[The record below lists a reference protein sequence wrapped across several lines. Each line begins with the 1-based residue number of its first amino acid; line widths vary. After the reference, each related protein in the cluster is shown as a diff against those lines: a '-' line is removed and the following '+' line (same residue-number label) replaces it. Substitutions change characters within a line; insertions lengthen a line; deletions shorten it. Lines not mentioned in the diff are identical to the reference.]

1 VTWQRAD
8 FSTSK
13 MQRLAKHDQRRYTAF
28 SLRMRWIA
36 PAAARHLH
44 WHAIVTE
51 AYINRPI
58 DHYLDYTSQKQA
70 YRPSYRPDADDAAPG
85 THECASVADDRLWR
99 CRAGQSAI
107 DRRTPYG
114 VDGSNR
120 VDIAPTKYSTRR
132 ESVGRRRT
140 VLSARHR
147 LTAWLRDSMTNAH
160 CKRRWRRRKSRVMA
174 FTTPSLQ
181 TTYCSPRVGR
191 HFKVIVSRLTSL
203 FNGRVNKDSTC
214 DGKQITLSLG
224 RRYGSF
230 PQSNDGHW
238 VYGSRISDG
247 R

>member
-28 SLRMRWIA
+28 SLRMRRIG

-120 VDIAPTKYSTRR
+120 VDIAPTKYSTR
-132 ESVGRRRT
+132 VGRQT
-140 VLSARHR
+140 TDGFICPTPTDR
-147 LTAWLRDSMTNAH
+147 LAPWQHDE
-160 CKRRWRRRKSRVMA
+160 C
-174 FTTPSLQ
+174 SLQ
-181 TTYCSPRVGR
+181 ATMTT
-191 HFKVIVSRLTSL
+191 T
-203 FNGRVNKDSTC
+203 
-214 DGKQITLSLG
+214 
-224 RRYGSF
+224 
-230 PQSNDGHW
+230 
-238 VYGSRISDG
+238 
-247 R
+247 